1 MIELLLGISTALIGA
16 VVFLFN
22 KNKKLESDKKLF
34 EIEKEDTKLK
44 TEQKSLQE
52 QKKGLQQ
59 SLQEVDN
66 VIPKNLS
73 DSEIEEFWKGRKK

>member
-44 TEQKSLQE
+44 TEQNSLQE
-52 QKKGLQQ
+52 QKKGLHQ